1 MYWTPTP
8 PPPAPPMLPPRRAVV
23 PVPGV
28 EHAPAVLLRL
38 RPRDD
43 PLLPGCHDLVVCDDS
58 RCVRVANVAF
68 CADASGRDLLHLV
81 SLPENEA

>member
-1 MYWTPTP
+1 M
-8 PPPAPPMLPPRRAVV
+8 
-23 PVPGV
+23 
-28 EHAPAVLLRL
+28 LLRL